1 MEMRKVLVPVAIAAL
16 ALGVWLSTKEPSPD
30 SAVAVPASVIA
41 PVPPLPDSQS
51 ITAPEETQAVVAAEA
66 VKATRDQPPPIFRVV
81 YQEAEFRNGLVA
93 YLVEN
98 GLAASDSERIADQ
111 AVEGLVDCSL
121 THGWRTEER
130 RLAASRCEEGVLQQ
144 AGLNET
150 IRRAALDSVSRRNEA
165 GRNNRTQPATEAIAE
180 PRAPQATQ

>member
-1 MEMRKVLVPVAIAAL
+1 VSLSFRVGNGNAQGSSPGRDSCS

-51 ITAPEETQAVVAAEA
+51 ITAPEETQPVVAAEA
-66 VKATRDQPPPIFRVV
+66 VKATRDQPPPILRVV

-98 GLAASDSERIADQ
+98 GLAQ

-121 THGWRTEER
+121 THGWGTEER

-150 IRRAALDSVSRRNEA
+150 IRRAALDSVLRRNEA
-165 GRNNRTQPATEAIAE
+165 GRNIGRSRATEAIAE